1 MEVLVIIVGLLMG
14 YWIVSAFMDWK
25 QKSSAGSSTGTA
37 QEQNRSDQEQKT
49 SREGNYSN
57 TSRADD
63 KDYIRTSWFRIL
75 GVSENASKDQV
86 ATAYRL
92 MMSQYHPDKVAQMGT
107 EIREL
112 AEFKSKQINAAYDYA
127 MKLRG

>member
-14 YWIVSAFMDWK
+14 YWIVSALMDWK
-25 QKSSAGSSTGTA
+25 QKSSGSSSGTA
-37 QEQNRSDQEQKT
+37 HEQK
-49 SREGNYSN
+49 REGNYSS
-57 TSRADD
+57 TSNADD

-86 ATAYRL
+86 ATAYKL
-92 MMSQYHPDKVAQMGT
+92 MISQYHPDKVEQMGT

>member
-25 QKSSAGSSTGTA
+25 QKSSGPSGGTA
-37 QEQNRSDQEQKT
+37 HEQKRSDQAQNT
-49 SREGNYSN
+49 SREGNYSS
-57 TSRADD
+57 TSNAAD
-63 KDYIRTSWFRIL
+63 KDYVRTSWFRIL

-86 ATAYRL
+86 TTAYKV
-92 MMSQYHPDKVAQMGT
+92 MISQYHPDKVAQMGT

>member
-14 YWIVSAFMDWK
+14 YWIVSALMDWK
-25 QKSSAGSSTGTA
+25 QKSSGSSSGTA
-37 QEQNRSDQEQKT
+37 HEQKRSDQEQNT
-49 SREGNYSN
+49 SREGNYSS
-57 TSRADD
+57 TSNADD
-63 KDYIRTSWFRIL
+63 KDYIRASWFRIL

-86 ATAYRL
+86 ATAYKV
-92 MMSQYHPDKVAQMGT
+92 MISQYHPDKVAQMGT